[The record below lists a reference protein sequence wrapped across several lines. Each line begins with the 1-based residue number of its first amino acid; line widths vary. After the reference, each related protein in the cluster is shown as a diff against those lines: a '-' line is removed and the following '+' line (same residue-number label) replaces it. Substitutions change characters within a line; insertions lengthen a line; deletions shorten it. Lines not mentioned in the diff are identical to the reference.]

1 MTFPRIP
8 LSPRQLES
16 VATSTAEVNL
26 WHGSIRSGK
35 TIASLLRWL
44 IYVAS
49 APRGGALVVV
59 ARTRDSA
66 YRNVFSPL
74 MDPTLFGAL
83 ADHVSY
89 TSGAPTAVILGRAVH
104 VLGASDKKAEKI
116 LRGLTCAGAYVDE
129 LTVIEEQFFT
139 QLLGRLSVPGAQI
152 FATTNPDSPA
162 HWLRRRFLDR
172 LGDLPNWRT
181 WSFVM
186 DDNPSLTE
194 EYKRA
199 REREFTGLWYRRFIL
214 GHWVAAEGAV
224 YDMWAPS
231 KHVVRWDDLP
241 DMAELYACGVDYG
254 TTNPTAALLL
264 GRGVDNRLYL
274 VDEWRHNPAQAKR
287 RLTDAELSSE
297 LRAWL
302 ARGHHP
308 RQADLRPRWVIVD
321 PSAAS
326 FKTQLH
332 ADQVRGL
339 GDADNSVLYGIRLTA
354 SLLSSG
360 RLAVADRCKGFI
372 TEAPGYSWSD
382 EATEKGRDEVVE
394 VADHSLDAS
403 RYALVTTE
411 RLWRRHV
418 QLAA

>member
-1 MTFPRIP
+1 MRPSIP
-8 LSPRQLES
+8 LSPKQLES

-49 APRGGALVVV
+49 APRGGVLVVV

-66 YRNVFSPL
+66 FRNVFSPL
-74 MDPTLFGAL
+74 MDPSIFGPL
-83 ADHVSY
+83 AAHVSY
-89 TSGAPTAVILGRAVH
+89 TSGAPTAVILGRTVH

-129 LTVIEEQFFT
+129 LTVVEEQFFT

-172 LGDLPNWRT
+172 LADLPNWRT

-199 REREFTGLWYRRFIL
+199 RAREFTGLWYRRFIL

-224 YDMWAPS
+224 YDMWDPTA
-231 KHVVRWDDLP
+231 HVVAWSELP
-241 DMAELYACGVDYG
+241 DLVTMYAVGVDYG
-254 TTNPTAALLL
+254 TTNPTAALVL
-264 GRGVDNRLYL
+264 GLGVDRRLYL
-274 VDEWRHNPAQAKR
+274 VDEWRFDPAQTQR
-287 RLTDAELSSE
+287 RLTDAQLAAE
-297 LRAWL
+297 LRTWL
-302 ARGHHP
+302 DRPHHP
-308 RQADLRPRWVIVD
+308 RQTSMRPQFVVVD

-326 FKTQLH
+326 FRVQLA
-332 ADQVRGL
+332 ADGITGVT
-339 GDADNSVLYGIRLTA
+339 DADNAVLYGIRLTA

-360 RLAVADRCKGFI
+360 ALVVADRCRGFI
-372 TEAPGYSWSD
+372 AEAPGYSWSD
-382 EATEKGRDEVVE
+382 SATEQGLDEVVK
-394 VADHSLDAS
+394 VADHSLDAG

-411 RLWRRHV
+411 RLWRPHV
-418 QLAA
+418 TLAA